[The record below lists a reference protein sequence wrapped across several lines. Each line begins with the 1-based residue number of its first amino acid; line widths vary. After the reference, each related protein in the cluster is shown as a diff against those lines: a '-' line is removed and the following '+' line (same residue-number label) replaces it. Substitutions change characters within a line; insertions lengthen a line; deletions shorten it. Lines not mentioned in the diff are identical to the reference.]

1 MRTITDAVGSVGGVV
16 PDREAVEKRFE
27 PVPGMLLK
35 DISIDIERDR
45 MQLTGNLEDLGLGEI
60 FQILNFSGKSGTL
73 RLRSTKGEGLVVFRD
88 GSVVKAASAAIKEN
102 VGDLLLKEGA
112 ITLEQLGSAKERQK
126 KYGFAE
132 PLGRILKRD
141 CKVSPDLIENIARKH
156 IEKAVHTLFFW
167 QDGYFTFEL
176 GDYRETPAIVQA
188 DPLQHTLMKGMNPQF
203 LAMEG
208 LRLVDESKKDPA
220 NPAPPAKEEKE
231 EASEG
236 KIDTRRY
243 AQELLKEI
251 GDDGGFPS
259 AGTEAPV
266 VATSKGLKVL
276 KEMLEELTRPLS
288 LNEIVL
294 LVLRFS
300 SEMINR
306 TVVFTVKNGRLVG
319 FGQSGIELNE
329 GIADNKVRK
338 MSIPEE
344 GPSILTDAINEKRI
358 VVKDLVKT
366 PWNDY
371 IVEHLGGRRPVEA
384 FAAPVMVQGK
394 VAMILYGDNV
404 PGANKL
410 DDLSTLDIFLGQT
423 GVAIERMLQKTD
435 AGAHEGRTRQDGVQ
449 KHDKRAI

>member
-1 MRTITDAVGSVGGVV
+1 
-16 PDREAVEKRFE
+16 
-27 PVPGMLLK
+27 
-35 DISIDIERDR
+35 

-73 RLRSTKGEGLVVFRD
+73 RLKSAKGEGLVVFRD
-88 GSVVKAASAAIKEN
+88 GSVVKAASAAVREN

-112 ITLEQLGSAKERQK
+112 ITSEQLGSAKERQK

-141 CKVSPDLIENIARKH
+141 CKVNPDLIENIAKKH
-156 IEKAVHTLFFW
+156 IEKAVHMLFFW

-176 GDYRETPAIVQA
+176 GDYQETPAVIQA
-188 DPLQHTLMKGMNPQF
+188 DPLQHTLLKGMNPQF

-220 NPAPPAKEEKE
+220 PQSPPSPEKKP

-236 KIDTRRY
+236 EIDTRHY

-251 GDDGGFPS
+251 GDDGGFPNA
-259 AGTEAPV
+259 AGEAPMV
-266 VATSKGLKVL
+266 TTSKGLKVL

-306 TVVFTVKNGRLVG
+306 TVVFTVKNGHLVG

-329 GIADNKVRK
+329 EMADNRVRK
-338 MSIPEE
+338 MSIPEG
-344 GPSILTDAINEKRI
+344 GPSILMDAINEKRI
-358 VVKDLVKT
+358 VVKELART

-371 IVEHLGGRRPVEA
+371 IVEQLGGQRPAEA
-384 FAAPVMVQGK
+384 FAAPVMVRGK

-404 PGANKL
+404 PGPNKL

-423 GVAIERMLQKTD
+423 GIAIERTLQKRD
-435 AGAHEGRTRQDGVQ
+435 AGANEGRRVRQEDAEQ
-449 KHDKRAI
+449 DKRAI